1 MVARVYGRAVKLDR
15 NRIPG
20 TLTQAPAARGQ
31 ARRAL
36 AIAVLCTA
44 GVAVYGSRGSL
55 GLFLAPWQQQ
65 FGVSRASVALVS
77 TVGFLVFAA
86 AQPLA
91 GRLMETFP
99 GRRLVVIGLGL
110 CASGFA
116 GAALAESMAAV
127 VLLIG
132 VVAALGTGLASLPV
146 LSVIAS
152 DTVRRREGMVFGLLT
167 AAAAGGQVLVL
178 PLATPALQASLA
190 AALLL
195 IAVLLAVASVAVAVV
210 AAPGREAGAGDDLL
224 ARTSLPD
231 LVREARFWQLLVP
244 FFICGYTTTGLID
257 THLIPHA
264 VDHHIHVSVA
274 SSALATLAAFNV
286 AGVLVAGGL
295 TDRVNRGRLLAGI
308 YAARAGVLLLL
319 PVLTTP
325 TLLFVFAALFGLA
338 DFATVPPTTAL
349 SRQVFRAGGW
359 ALALGLISAAH
370 QVGSALGAFAGGWLF
385 DRTGGYGVAIATAAG
400 ALVLASVVSLRLSGE
415 R

>member
-1 MVARVYGRAVKLDR
+1 MRLAR

-20 TLTQAPAARGQ
+20 ALTPAPDASPHGQ
-31 ARRAL
+31 ARSAL
-36 AIAVLCTA
+36 AVAVLCLA

-55 GLFLAPWQQQ
+55 GLFLPPWQQQ

-91 GRLMETFP
+91 GRLLETIP
-99 GRRLVVIGLGL
+99 GRRLVVIGLAL
-110 CASGFA
+110 CGAGFA
-116 GAALAESMAAV
+116 GAALADSMAAV
-127 VLLIG
+127 VVLIG

-146 LSVIAS
+146 LSVIAA

-178 PLATPALQASLA
+178 PLATGALQLSVT

-195 IAVLLAVASVAVAVV
+195 IAVLLAVAGVAVAGV
-210 AAPGREAGAGDDLL
+210 AAPGREAGSEKDPLP
-224 ARTSLPD
+224 ARTSLPE
-231 LVREARFWQLLVP
+231 LVREPRFWQLLVP

-295 TDRVNRGRLLAGI
+295 TDRMNRGRLLAAI
-308 YAARAGVLLLL
+308 YAARAVVLVLL

-349 SRQVFRAGGW
+349 TRQVFRAGGW
-359 ALALGLISAAH
+359 ALAIGLISAAH
-370 QVGSALGAFAGGWLF
+370 QLGSALGAFAGGWLF
-385 DRTGGYGVAIATAAG
+385 DRTGGYGFAFATAAA
-400 ALVLASVVSLRLSGE
+400 ALVAASVVSLRLSAE